1 MCLISLFV
9 AVWAMKTWIV
19 LSKSELKSELV
30 AAILAELVAL
40 LFNILDNNLP
50 NNDLPDDDLL
60 YDDLP
65 NVLPFEV
72 FDAEFDPEDL
82 SSYSRLWH
90 SEAMCPLLLQ

>member
-1 MCLISLFV
+1 
-9 AVWAMKTWIV
+9 MKTWIV

-40 LFNILDNNLP
+40 QFNILDNNLP
-50 NNDLPDDDLL
+50 DN
-60 YDDLP
+60 DLP